1 MAKRK
6 PKLKTN
12 PNRLNPYTNFKFT
25 LKWDG
30 GPVARF
36 QDVTIGASVVEAVE
50 GTEPGVMRRVPAL
63 HKTAD
68 ITFKR
73 GVIDANA
80 LFSWIQAAVNRE
92 PNTRK
97 DVEIAVVGDRGRVVV
112 PWVLANA
119 RISKFQSGDFKAKG
133 NDVAIETLELTNEG
147 IEPT

>member
-6 PKLKTN
+6 PKFKTN
-12 PNRLNPYTNFKFT
+12 PNRLNPYANFKFT

-50 GTEPGVMRRVPAL
+50 GTEPGVMRRVPGL
-63 HKTAD
+63 HKTTD

-73 GVIDANA
+73 GVIDAKA
-80 LFSWIQAAVNRE
+80 LFTWIQSAVDRE
-92 PNTRK
+92 PNMRK
-97 DVEIAVVGDRGRVVV
+97 DVEIAVLGDRGRVVV
-112 PWVLANA
+112 RWMLANA
-119 RISKFQSGDFKAKG
+119 WIAKIQSGGFKAKG

>member
-6 PKLKTN
+6 RKLN
-12 PNRLNPYTNFKFT
+12 PSPSRLNPYANFKFT
-25 LKWDG
+25 MKWDG
-30 GPVARF
+30 GSVARF

-63 HKTAD
+63 HKTTD
-68 ITFKR
+68 VTFKR
-73 GVIDANA
+73 GVIDAKV
-80 LFSWIQAAVNRE
+80 LFAWIQSTADRE

-97 DVEIAVVGDRGRVVV
+97 DVEIAVLGDRGRVVMR
-112 PWVLANA
+112 WVLARA
-119 RISKFQSGDFKAKG
+119 WIAKIESGGFKAKG